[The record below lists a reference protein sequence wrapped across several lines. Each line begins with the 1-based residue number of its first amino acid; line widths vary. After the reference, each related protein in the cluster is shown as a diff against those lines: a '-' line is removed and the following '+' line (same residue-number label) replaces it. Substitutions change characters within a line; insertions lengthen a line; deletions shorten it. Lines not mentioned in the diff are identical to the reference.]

1 MEYVDE
7 LKNFKELY
15 NMFIYK
21 GEASVFLDTVK
32 KLHLEEA
39 YMEWLNDHFKDTVP
53 TKSTIECVIT
63 NEWDAFRM
71 HIPYLT
77 LSRFTPLMKTLVDS
91 MDDLE
96 GVEALTFPM
105 TFSKSELP
113 SGWARFA
120 KEVYDYAL
128 PIKVEIN
135 VSDTKAYVITVMK
148 DFREVFE
155 ERQEGKENA

>member
-7 LKNFKELY
+7 LKNFEELY

-32 KLHLEEA
+32 KLHLEKQ
-39 YMEWLNDHFKDTVP
+39 YMTWLNDHFKDIVP
-53 TKSTIECVIT
+53 AKSTIEYVIT
-63 NEWDAFRM
+63 HEWDDFRM

-77 LSRFTPLMKTLVDS
+77 LSRFTPLMKKLVDS
-91 MDDLE
+91 MDVLE
-96 GVEALTFPM
+96 RVEELKFPM
-105 TFSKSELP
+105 VFSFTELP

-120 KEVYDYAL
+120 KDVYDYAF

-135 VSDTKAYVITVMK
+135 AADDKAYIITVMK

>member
-7 LKNFKELY
+7 LKNFEELY

-21 GEASVFLDTVK
+21 VKASVFLDTVK
-32 KLHLEEA
+32 KLHLEGA
-39 YMEWLNDHFKDTVP
+39 YMTWLNDHFKDTVP
-53 TKSTIECVIT
+53 TKTTIEYCIT
-63 NEWDAFRM
+63 HEWDDFRM

-77 LSRFTPLMKTLVDS
+77 LSRCTPLMKALVDS
-91 MDDLE
+91 MDALE
-96 GVEALTFPM
+96 RVEALTFPM
-105 TFSKSELP
+105 TFSKSKLP

-135 VSDTKAYVITVMK
+135 VSYTKSYVITVMK

-155 ERQEGKENA
+155 ERQTKEEE

>member
-7 LKNFKELY
+7 LKNFEELY

-39 YMEWLNDHFKDTVP
+39 YMTWLNDHFKDTVP
-53 TKSTIECVIT
+53 TKTTIEYCIT
-63 NEWDAFRM
+63 HEWDDFRM

-96 GVEALTFPM
+96 RVEPLKFPM

-113 SGWARFA
+113 SGWARLA
-120 KEVYDYAL
+120 KEVYDYAF

-155 ERQEGKENA
+155 ERQIKEEK

>member
-15 NMFIYK
+15 NMFYN
-21 GEASVFLDTVK
+21 GEPSVFLDTVK
-32 KLHLEEA
+32 ELHLEET
-39 YMEWLNDHFKDTVP
+39 YMEWLNAHFKDTVP
-53 TKSTIECVIT
+53 AKSTIADVIT
-63 NEWDAFRM
+63 HEWDDFRM

-77 LSRFTPLMKTLVDS
+77 LSECTTIMEALVAS
-91 MDDLE
+91 MDDIE
-96 GVEALTFPM
+96 RVEALKFPM
-105 TFSKSELP
+105 TFSEAELP
-113 SGWARFA
+113 SQWASFA

-135 VSDTKAYVITVMK
+135 VSDTKAYVITVMH

-155 ERQEGKENA
+155 ERQVKKNA